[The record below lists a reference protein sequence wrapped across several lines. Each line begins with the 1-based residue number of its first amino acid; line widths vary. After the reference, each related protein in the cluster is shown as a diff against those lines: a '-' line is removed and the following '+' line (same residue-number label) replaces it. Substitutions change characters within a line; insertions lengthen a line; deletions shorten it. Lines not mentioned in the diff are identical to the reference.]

1 MTKYFSMGRL
11 KQAIQHLQAF
21 DSKWVLVPLVFA
33 VNGLNERTPIN
44 PNAGTKPGTDKFLDK
59 HFNGHLIGLPD
70 KHSGNSIRPRFSDV
84 RYKGTD
90 YIVHQ
95 SVKLWGTHY
104 SSRGYREMS
113 NDVDRIGS
121 GTVTQ
126 YKLKP
131 SFWAKW
137 QTELSNTFHF
147 EELLVWLY
155 AFSGIEDDIN
165 SWDELFVGFQER
177 YLGQG
182 NRFEPGYTSRFN
194 VNNNIPWPTDFTT
207 SRPADDEYQRAL
219 LLSKY
224 VAPGESRPFN
234 EVSTEFSEALFNSG
248 IRFGDKHK
256 EIVDKFLY

>member
-1 MTKYFSMGRL
+1 MG
-11 KQAIQHLQAF
+11 
-21 DSKWVLVPLVFA
+21 
-33 VNGLNERTPIN
+33 
-44 PNAGTKPGTDKFLDK
+44 
-59 HFNGHLIGLPD
+59 
-70 KHSGNSIRPRFSDV
+70 
-84 RYKGTD
+84 
-90 YIVHQ
+90 
-95 SVKLWGTHY
+95 Y
-104 SSRGYREMS
+104 SLLSRGYREMS

-165 SWDELFVGFQER
+165 SWDELFVQFQEH

-182 NRFEPGYTSRFN
+182 NRFEPGYTFRFN

-219 LLSKY
+219 LLKS
-224 VAPGESRPFN
+224 VAPGESHRFN

-256 EIVDKFLY
+256 EIVDRFLCSLVTKPFVILTGLSGSGKTQIAVKLGEWFGEGHYSLIAVRPDWTGADALFGYENALDNSFNPSWIVPSLLQFILTANENKNDLYLLILDR